1 MILVLQF
8 SFYYFLLLFI
18 TIIAQVQIFEF
29 YIQTNFKFILVVFFG
44 FVFVLNFIEE
54 KSLKSQYFFCYYFI
68 FFGSSL
74 LLQVTSFIKTIK
86 EAVKWQPRNK
96 KINSFF
102 KAFQAKTK
110 TCL

>member
-1 MILVLQF
+1 MIFFDFMILVLQF

-18 TIIAQVQIFEF
+18 TTIAQVQIFEF

-44 FVFVLNFIEE
+44 FVFVLDFIEE
-54 KSLKSQYFFCYYFI
+54 KSLKSQYFFLLLFH

-86 EAVKWQPRNK
+86 EAVKWQNHATK
-96 KINSFF
+96 K
-102 KAFQAKTK
+102 
-110 TCL
+110 